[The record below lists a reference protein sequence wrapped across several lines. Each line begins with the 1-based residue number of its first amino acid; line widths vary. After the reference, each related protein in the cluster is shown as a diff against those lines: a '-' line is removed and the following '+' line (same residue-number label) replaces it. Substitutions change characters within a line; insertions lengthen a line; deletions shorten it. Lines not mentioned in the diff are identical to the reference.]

1 VTDLQIPSANRAGQS
16 TMVEQ
21 ARAMAEVRAM
31 MAIAQEN
38 PRVISRSRDR
48 MHDACSQMALA
59 ERAQFRFNRGG
70 SQVSGP
76 SIHLARELAR
86 CWGNMDYGI
95 KELYRN
101 DYAGESEM
109 LAFAWD
115 IESNTRNSSGFIVP
129 HKRDAKGDVVILTSM
144 RDIYENNANA
154 GARRVRETIYAVL
167 PVWFRKEAE
176 MLCLKT
182 LENGD
187 GKPLA
192 HRISHA
198 IEWFRTKGVTEKQL
212 VDKLG
217 KPEGHWTAGDVATL
231 VVVWKSLEAGETT
244 VDLEFPT
251 VFTRTEDVTDSRP
264 EPRAI
269 TTAPTAKSWQDRQP
283 DTVPLP
289 GDVPATYKCEP
300 CGMVG
305 DHFEDECPG
314 PQTGDDDDGTPTP
327 G

>member
-1 VTDLQIPSANRAGQS
+1 
-16 TMVEQ
+16 MVEQ

-38 PRVISRSRDR
+38 PRVISRARDR

-59 ERAQFRFNRGG
+59 ERSMFRFNRGG

-86 CWGNMDYGI
+86 CWGNIDYGI

-101 DYAGESEM
+101 DYAAESEM
-109 LAFAWD
+109 LAYAWD
-115 IESNTRNSSGFIVP
+115 IETNTRNSSGFIVP

-182 LENGD
+182 LEHGD

-192 HRISHA
+192 HRISDA
-198 IEWFRTKGVTEKQL
+198 IALFGTKGVSERQL

-231 VVVWKSLEAGETT
+231 AVIWKSLEAGETT

-251 VFTRTEDVTDSRP
+251 VFTTTEDVTESRP
-264 EPRAI
+264 APRQEI
-269 TTAPTAKSWQDRQP
+269 TPPTAKSWQADP
-283 DTVPLP
+283 P
-289 GDVPATYKCEP
+289 PA
-300 CGMVG
+300 
-305 DHFEDECPG
+305 EDESG
-314 PQTGDDDDGTPTP
+314 PPPAEGIPADYVCDACGKVGHHYNDDHDPTVSDG
-327 G
+327 